1 MADPKFSFNYKKGE
15 KGEKGTISNF
25 QMGDYD
31 KNKYCFNV
39 SYKKNGKTITD
50 VSLTQ
55 IRAEP
60 EPAEPAKLQ
69 SGGLITMKSK
79 KTKKQSG
86 GFPRVSDMQPYK
98 T

>member
-1 MADPKFSFNYKKGE
+1 MTKFLCFDYEETNG
-15 KGEKGTISNF
+15 ISNLKIEE
-25 QMGDYD
+25 QCNS
-31 KNKYCFNV
+31 NKTYCFEVQYN
-39 SYKKNGKTITD
+39 KKIATLK
-50 VSLTQ
+50 Q
-55 IRAEP
+55 IKP
-60 EPAEPAKLQ
+60 PPPQ